1 MLRKIQR
8 RAHYL
13 DKGFYVCGI
22 RFGWTFL
29 IGLIPGAGDVV
40 DATLNYTLVLRP
52 SKNDLDLPDWLVRK
66 MVVNNVVSAGVGLI
80 PIAGDIVLAM
90 WKANSRNAKL
100 VEEFLRVKGE
110 ENMANGMPN
119 LTPYTDERGRRID
132 HPAQS
137 AAREVARGAGTA
149 GQGQNDMVQQSGVD
163 ETGAASGSADPNQT
177 QSKRKWWGGK
187 NAS

>member
-29 IGLIPGAGDVV
+29 IGLIPGAGDIV

-52 SKNDLDLPDWLVRK
+52 SKHDLDLPDWLVRK
-66 MVVNNVVSAGVGLI
+66 MVFNNVVSAGVGLI

-119 LTPYTDERGRRID
+119 LTPYTDERGRTID
-132 HPAQS
+132 HPAQP
-137 AAREVARGAGTA
+137 AAREVARGAGAA
-149 GQGQNDMVQQSGVD
+149 GQDQDETVQQSGVNAGGA
-163 ETGAASGSADPNQT
+163 GAAGGSANQT
-177 QSKRKWWGGK
+177 QGKRKWWGGK